1 MTFEWQD
8 HHFINRVPCL
18 DLANTVVWRNAPEKA
33 EDRLGTGEQLERW
46 ANACKRFGGLAADW
60 QQRQS
65 HRSILRIREAIDRYF
80 RDGEGWP
87 ELVRLYAKSLA
98 DDGTELERAILH
110 GALKLALS
118 DGSAR
123 VKVCGNCGWLFVD
136 RTRNQNKRWCITAL
150 CGNRTKARRHYALKR
165 QRLFQGTK
173 SQR

>member
-1 MTFEWQD
+1 MGECQATVARRIGGNAN
-8 HHFINRVPCL
+8 HT
-18 DLANTVVWRNAPEKA
+18 DLSCAFAR
-33 EDRLGTGEQLERW
+33 RLT
-46 ANACKRFGGLAADW
+46 D
-60 QQRQS
+60 
-65 HRSILRIREAIDRYF
+65 I
-80 RDGEGWP
+80 RDGEGG

-118 DGSAR
+118 EGSAR

-165 QRLFQGTK
+165 QRLFQSTK
-173 SQR
+173 HNAEAGAGL